1 MSYTTCK
8 VIRRRP
14 VPEADTDFP
23 GVMHPVLQRVL
34 ISRGVRDMQEL
45 DYSLSTLPATDE
57 MKGIDRAVELLV
69 DAVTVGKRVVVV
81 ADYDADGAT
90 SCAVAVRGLRDL
102 GAERVEFVVPDRF
115 RYGYGLSPEIVA
127 VAAELK
133 PDLLVTVDNG
143 ISSIRGIAAANERG
157 IPVLVTD
164 HHLPGE
170 ALPAAAAIVNPNQ
183 PGCRFPSKNL
193 AGVGVMFYLLLALR
207 AGLRERG
214 WFDQATRSEPNFA
227 QLLDLVALGTVA
239 DVVPLDRLNRVLVEQ
254 GLRRIR
260 AGQMSPGIRAL
271 LGIAGRDSTRL
282 VATDLGYAVGPR
294 LNAAGRLTEM
304 SLGIRCLLSD
314 SYPAAQEIAAQLDTL
329 NRARREIEQGMQQQA
344 WDALDALHLEQKKE
358 LPFGVTLYD
367 PSWHQGV
374 VGILASRVKDRV
386 HRPVIAF
393 APGENGELKGSARSV
408 TGLHIRDALDAIATR
423 NPGLLVKFGGHAMA
437 AGLTLMPESMDRF
450 SAAFD
455 TEVRRHLSAED
466 LQGVVTSDGE
476 LVSADFTLEFAE
488 ELRGAAPWGQAFPEP
503 VFDGVFQI
511 LDRRVVGE
519 KHLKLVV
526 RPCGG
531 DRTVDAIW
539 FNAEAPENVRAGSS
553 ATLAYRLDVNEYR
566 GRRSVQLVV
575 VYLAV
580 VDS

>member
-1 MSYTTCK
+1 MSYASSTK

-14 VPEADTDFP
+14 VPEIGIDFP
-23 GVMHPVLQRVL
+23 TNPHPVLQRVL
-34 ISRGVRDMQEL
+34 AARGVREQREL
-45 DYSLSTLPATDE
+45 DYSLSSLPPTHE
-57 MKGIDRAVELLV
+57 MKGIDTAVELL
-69 DAVTVGKRVVVV
+69 AEAIATGKRIVVV

-90 SCAVAVRGLRDL
+90 SCAVAVRGLQDL

-127 VAAELK
+127 VAAERE

-143 ISSIRGIAAANERG
+143 ISSIGGIAAANERG

-170 ALPAAAAIVNPNQ
+170 ELPAAAAIVNPNQ
-183 PGCRFPSKNL
+183 PGCPFPSKNL

-207 AGLRERG
+207 TALRERG
-214 WFDQATRSEPNFA
+214 WFAAPARSEPNFA

-239 DVVPLDRLNRVLVEQ
+239 DVVPLDRINRVLVEQ

-260 AGQMSPGIRAL
+260 AGQMSPGIKAL
-271 LGIAGRDSTRL
+271 LSIAGREATRL
-282 VATDLGYAVGPR
+282 VATDLGYAVAPR

-304 SLGIRCLLSD
+304 SLGIQCLLTD
-314 SYPAAQEIAAQLDTL
+314 SYSAAQEMAAQLDTL
-329 NRARREIEQGMQQQA
+329 NRARRDIEQEMQQQA
-344 WDALDALHLEQKKE
+344 WDALHLEQKQE
-358 LPFGVTLYD
+358 LPYGVTLYD

-408 TGLHIRDALDAIATR
+408 VGLHIRDALDAIATQ

-437 AGLTLMPESMDRF
+437 AGLTLMPETMDRF

-455 TEVRRHLSAED
+455 TEVRRHLCAED
-466 LQGVVTSDGE
+466 LQGVVMSDGE
-476 LVSADFTLEFAE
+476 LGPADLTLDLAE
-488 ELRGAAPWGQAFPEP
+488 VLRGAAPWGQAFPEP
-503 VFDGVFQI
+503 VFDGLFQI

-526 RPCGG
+526 RPREG

-539 FNAEAPENVRAGSS
+539 FNAKAPENVRAGGN

-575 VYLAV
+575 VHLAV
-580 VDS
+580 VDG